1 MEYSKYIDKWPLFDW
16 QLKPGIYSDG
26 KLKNISWI
34 IQTKKLKVTQT
45 RGHTEKY
52 KNKITKIQSKYGALY
67 VSLFWGIGI
76 FNIYKKW
83 GCHKNR

>member
-1 MEYSKYIDKWPLFDW
+1 
-16 QLKPGIYSDG
+16 
-26 KLKNISWI
+26 
-34 IQTKKLKVTQT
+34 
-45 RGHTEKY
+45 
-52 KNKITKIQSKYGALY
+52 LY